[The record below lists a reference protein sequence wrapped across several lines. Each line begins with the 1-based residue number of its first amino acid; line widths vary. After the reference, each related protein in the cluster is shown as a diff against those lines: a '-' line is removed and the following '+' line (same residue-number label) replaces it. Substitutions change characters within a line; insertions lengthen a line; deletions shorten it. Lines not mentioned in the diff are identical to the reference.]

1 LAAKVKREF
10 KRYEPLTA
18 TIQAHVFA
26 TTRLLVT
33 VANARKKI
41 AVSTPA
47 LTKPMRPKLTNCRNS
62 ARSEAQ
68 FMRAAWKAHA
78 IARW

>member
-1 LAAKVKREF
+1 MKREF
-10 KRYEPLTA
+10 SRYEPLTA
-18 TIQAHVFA
+18 ITQAQLFA

-33 VANARKKI
+33 VASARKKI

-47 LTKPMRPKLTNCRNS
+47 LTKPIRPKLTNWVNS

-68 FMRAAWKAHA
+68 FMRAA
-78 IARW
+78 